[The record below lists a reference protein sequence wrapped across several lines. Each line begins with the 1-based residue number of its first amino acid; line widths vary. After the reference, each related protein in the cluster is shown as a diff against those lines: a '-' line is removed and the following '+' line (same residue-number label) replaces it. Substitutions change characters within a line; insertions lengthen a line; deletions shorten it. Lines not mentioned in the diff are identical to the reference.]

1 MGKVRPVKLRYTT
14 RALREI
20 DEAISYIDS
29 HSPQGADNV
38 AARIRGALTFLS
50 EQPFAG
56 SATPRKNTR
65 RFFLKPYPYTVYY
78 RVGVDEIIIQR
89 FRHTSRK
96 IQQ

>member
-1 MGKVRPVKLRYTT
+1 VKLRYTT

-20 DEAISYIDS
+20 DEAISYIGN

-38 AARIRGALTFLS
+38 AARIREALTFLS

-56 SATPRKNTR
+56 GVTSRKNTR
-65 RFFLKPYPYTVYY
+65 RFFLKHYPYTVYY
-78 RVGVDEIIIQR
+78 RVGADEIIIQR

-96 IQQ
+96 SL

>member
-1 MGKVRPVKLRYTT
+1 MKLRYTAK
-14 RALREI
+14 ALHEI
-20 DEAISYIDS
+20 DEAISYIGD

-56 SATPRKNTR
+56 SITPRNTR

-78 RVGVDEIIIQR
+78 RVGVDEIVIQR

-96 IQQ
+96 S